1 MILGPPDEPMEI
13 AQDDELVILTQ
24 KSNDSDIEIL
34 TQRIINQTS
43 QEYKVNSSFGIL
55 SQNSEY
61 SIPCQQSPNPP
72 STKESDPEILTQKS
86 DDSIPCQQEQSYMMD
101 SPVAGKSQC
110 VILRTFT
117 PFRFHLNP
125 ILTKSEKT
133 CFPKVDYK

>member
-1 MILGPPDEPMEI
+1 MEI

-43 QEYKVNSSFGIL
+43 QEYKVNSSFGLL

-86 DDSIPCQQEQSYMMD
+86 DDSIPCQQEQSYMME
-101 SPVAGKSQC
+101 SPVAGKSK
-110 VILRTFT
+110 
-117 PFRFHLNP
+117 PF
-125 ILTKSEKT
+125 KT
-133 CFPKVDYK
+133 LFEANFDEFNRCMYFEIFFLMGHISMT

>member
-1 MILGPPDEPMEI
+1 MEI

-24 KSNDSDIEIL
+24 KSNDSEIEIL
-34 TQRIINQTS
+34 TQRIGNQTS

-101 SPVAGKSQC
+101 SPIAGEEQC
-110 VILRTFT
+110 EIFRTFP
-117 PFRFHLNP
+117 PFRFHLKL
-125 ILTKSEKT
+125 ILMKAKNT
-133 CFPKVDYK
+133 CFLAKISKVDYGDL

>member
-1 MILGPPDEPMEI
+1 MEI
-13 AQDDELVILTQ
+13 VQDDELVILTQ
-24 KSNDSDIEIL
+24 KSNDSEIEIL
-34 TQRIINQTS
+34 TQRIGNQTS

-101 SPVAGKSQC
+101 SPIAGEEQC
-110 VILRTFT
+110 EIFP
-117 PFRFHLNP
+117 PFRFYLKL
-125 ILTKSEKT
+125 ILMKAENT
-133 CFPKVDYK
+133 CF

>member
-1 MILGPPDEPMEI
+1 MEI